1 MRSIFS
7 ALTILALCASCSK
20 PNTGSAT
27 AGATPAAD
35 TSASNAAAHQAHEAY
50 VTAINSNNLDSLLGM
65 LTEDVV
71 FMAPNEKPYVGK
83 EAVRPWLE
91 GYLAAYKTH
100 WDKPVQEFVV
110 NGEWAFERYSY
121 TSTDTPL
128 AGGAAIV
135 GTGWGLVIYHRDAD
149 GKWRV
154 ARDAW
159 GADHP
164 AAGG

>member
-1 MRSIFS
+1 MNLQKSLITLLLLFATA
-7 ALTILALCASCSK
+7 ALTPCLASPQPDAS
-20 PNTGSAT
+20 
-27 AGATPAAD
+27 
-35 TSASNAAAHQAHEAY
+35 AHEAHEAY
-50 VTAINSNNLDSLLGM
+50 VTAINSNKLETLLSM

-71 FMAPNEKPYVGK
+71 FLAPNEPPMVGK
-83 EAVRPWLE
+83 AAVRPWLE
-91 GYLAAYKTH
+91 AYLKAYRTH

-110 NGEWAFERYSY
+110 NGDWAFERYSD

-128 AGGAAIV
+128 AGGKAV
-135 GTGWGLVIYHRDAD
+135 KDTGWGLLIYHHDAD

-164 AAGG
+164 LPSK